1 MTSKILKGIFSFLR
15 SDFTK
20 KVIIIGVDALI
31 KNKTGGIDSELA
43 KTLIDGI
50 VESKQNPI
58 NKNNVTNA
66 LHKLKS

>member
-1 MTSKILKGIFSFLR
+1 MGTILLQIVLKLLTSEA
-15 SDFTK
+15 TK
-20 KVIIIGVDALI
+20 TLIAIGV
-31 KNKTGGIDSELA
+31 NKLLEHKSDGITKDLA

-58 NKNNVTNA
+58 NKNNVANA